1 MKALKLLLIFVVLVG
16 GLFVALNW
24 KSITTTVMDND
35 DNFVD
40 KDLIDIGKEC
50 EEIRNAWGRC
60 TEWDESLYTAQRAD
74 IDQSKSMGMFSREG
88 YNTVN
93 NALRE
98 SATNKACES
107 YLACLHDT
115 LFDSSKLQQQYDG
128 VQFLKEHEQLENDP
142 RVKEVEERH
151 ALYKKIDSFVRS
163 PHYISPRFDAED
175 ADWTSFAT
183 YQNSI
188 LGTARSYRNNQVYT
202 AEMTHIPGFRNGLSE
217 NHVRSVTNAQRS
229 RFYEALSAQI
239 INHFETDS
247 VNQENANRLNDIYKT
262 FINQESN
269 YGVERLATFIVNY
282 RDQLDKLKANEQTI
296 QP

>member
-1 MKALKLLLIFVVLVG
+1 MKALKLLLIFVILAG

-24 KSITTTVMDND
+24 KSMTAPNR
-35 DNFVD
+35 NEKFSE
-40 KDLIDIGKEC
+40 KDLIDISAKC

-93 NALRE
+93 NTLRE
-98 SATNKACES
+98 SATNKACGS

-115 LFDSSKLQQQYDG
+115 LFDNSKLQQQYDG
-128 VQFLKEHEQLENDP
+128 VKFLKEHENLENDL

-163 PHYISPRFDAED
+163 FHYISPRFNAED
-175 ADWTSFAT
+175 ADWISFAT

-217 NHVRSVTNAQRS
+217 SHVKSVTNAHRS
-229 RFYEALSAQI
+229 RFYEGLCRQI

-247 VNQENANRLNDIYKT
+247 VNQENADRLNSIYKT
-262 FINQESN
+262 FIGQESN
-269 YGVERLATFIVNY
+269 YGVGQLATFIVNY
-282 RDQLDKLKANEQTI
+282 RDQLAKLKVNEQTI

>member
-1 MKALKLLLIFVVLVG
+1 MKALKLLLIFVLLVG

-24 KSITTTVMDND
+24 ESMTGSSGDED
-35 DNFVD
+35 FSE
-40 KDLIDIGKEC
+40 KDLIDIGVKC

-60 TEWDESLYTAQRAD
+60 SEWDESLYTAQCAD

-98 SATNKACES
+98 SATNKACGS

-115 LFDSSKLQQQYDG
+115 LFDSSKLQLQYDG
-128 VQFLKEHEQLENDP
+128 VLFLKEHEKLENDP

-175 ADWTSFAT
+175 ADWTSFAA

-188 LGTARSYRNNQVYT
+188 LGTAKNYRNNKLYT
-202 AEMTHIPGFRNGLSE
+202 TEMTHIPGFRNGLSE
-217 NHVRSVTNAQRS
+217 SHVRSVTNAYRS
-229 RFYEALSAQI
+229 DFYEKLCTQI
-239 INHFETDS
+239 INHFENDS
-247 VNQENANRLNDIYKT
+247 VSQENAKILNEVYNN
-262 FINQESN
+262 FSNQASG
-269 YGVERLATFIVNY
+269 YGVDRLAAYYLEYPN
-282 RDQLDKLKANEQTI
+282 KLKANEQTI

>member
-1 MKALKLLLIFVVLVG
+1 MKALKLLLIFVVLAG

-24 KSITTTVMDND
+24 ESITTTVMGND

-50 EEIRNAWGRC
+50 EGIRNAWGYC
-60 TEWDESLYTAQRAD
+60 TEWDESLYNAQRAD

-98 SATNKACES
+98 SATNKACGS

-128 VQFLKEHEQLENDP
+128 VQFLKEHEKLENDP

-151 ALYKKIDSFVRS
+151 ALYKKIDRFVRS
-163 PHYISPRFDAED
+163 PHYISPQFDAED
-175 ADWTSFAT
+175 ANWTSFAT

-188 LGTARSYRNNQVYT
+188 LGTAKSYRNNKLYT
-202 AEMTHIPGFRNGLSE
+202 TEMTHIPGFRNGLSE
-217 NHVRSVTNAQRS
+217 SHVRSETNAYRS
-229 RFYEALSAQI
+229 IFYEGLCRQI
-239 INHFETDS
+239 IDHFENDS
-247 VNQENANRLNDIYKT
+247 LSQENAETLNEIYKN

-269 YGVERLATFIVNY
+269 YGVGQLATFIVDY
-282 RDQLDKLKANEQTI
+282 RDKLKANEQTI

>member
-1 MKALKLLLIFVVLVG
+1 MKALKLLLIFVIFAS
-16 GLFVALNW
+16 GLYVALNW
-24 KSITTTVMDND
+24 DSFFKTATDND
-35 DNFVD
+35 DEFVD

-98 SATNKACES
+98 SATNKACGS
-107 YLACLHDT
+107 YLAYLHDT
-115 LFDSSKLQQQYDG
+115 LFDSSKLQQQYNG
-128 VQFLKEHEQLENDP
+128 VQFLKEHEKLENDP

-151 ALYKKIDSFVRS
+151 ALYRKIDSFVRS

-175 ADWTSFAT
+175 ANWTSFAA

-188 LGTARSYRNNQVYT
+188 LGTAKSYRNNKLYT
-202 AEMTHIPGFRNGLSE
+202 TEMTHIPGFRNGLSE
-217 NHVRSVTNAQRS
+217 NHVRSATNAYRS
-229 RFYEALSAQI
+229 IFYEGLSRQI
-239 INHFETDS
+239 IDHFENDS
-247 VNQENANRLNDIYKT
+247 LSQENAETLNEIYKN

-269 YGVERLATFIVNY
+269 YGVGQLATFIVDY
-282 RDQLDKLKANEQTI
+282 RDKLKANEQTI

>member
-1 MKALKLLLIFVVLVG
+1 MKSLKLLLIFLVLVG

-24 KSITTTVMDND
+24 KSIITTVMGNGDK
-35 DNFVD
+35 FVGE
-40 KDLIDIGKEC
+40 DLIHIGEKC

-60 TEWDESLYTAQRAD
+60 TEWDESLYNAQRAD

-98 SATNKACES
+98 SATNKACGS

-128 VQFLKEHEQLENDP
+128 VQFLKEHEQLANDP

-151 ALYKKIDSFVRS
+151 ALYKKINAFVKS
-163 PHYISPRFDAED
+163 SHYISPRFDAED
-175 ADWTSFAT
+175 SDWTSFAA
-183 YQNSI
+183 YQNNI
-188 LGTARSYRNNQVYT
+188 LGTARNYRSDKLYT
-202 AEMTHIPGFRNGLSE
+202 AEMTHIPGFQSGLNES
-217 NHVRSVTNAQRS
+217 HLRSVTNAYRS
-229 RFYEALSAQI
+229 HFYEGLSEQI
-239 INHFETDS
+239 INHFEADS
-247 VNQENANRLNDIYKT
+247 VNQENADRLNGIYKT

-282 RDQLDKLKANEQTI
+282 RDQLANMKANEQTI

>member
-1 MKALKLLLIFVVLVG
+1 MKALKLLLIFVILAG

-24 KSITTTVMDND
+24 KSITTTVMGND

-40 KDLIDIGKEC
+40 KDLIDISDKC

-60 TEWDESLYTAQRAD
+60 IEWDESLYTAQRAD
-74 IDQSKSMGMFSREG
+74 INQSKSMGMFSREG

-98 SATNKACES
+98 SAINKACGS

-128 VQFLKEHEQLENDP
+128 VQFLKEHEKLENDP

-151 ALYKKIDSFVRS
+151 TLYKKIDSFVRS
-163 PHYISPRFDAED
+163 PHYISPRFDTED
-175 ADWTSFAT
+175 ADWTSFAA
-183 YQNSI
+183 YQNNI
-188 LGTARSYRNNQVYT
+188 LSTARSYRNNKLYT
-202 AEMTHIPGFRNGLSE
+202 TEMTHIPGFQNGLSE
-217 NHVRSVTNAQRS
+217 SHLESVTNAYRS
-229 RFYEALSAQI
+229 RFYEGLCTQI
-239 INHFETDS
+239 INHFESDS
-247 VNQENANRLNDIYKT
+247 VSQENAKVLSKVYNN
-262 FINQESN
+262 FSNQASG
-269 YGVERLATFIVNY
+269 YGVDRLATYYLEYQN
-282 RDQLDKLKANEQTI
+282 KLKANEQTI

>member
-1 MKALKLLLIFVVLVG
+1 MKAIKLLLIFLVLVG
-16 GLFVALNW
+16 GLYVVLNW
-24 KSITTTVMDND
+24 DSIFKTVTGND
-35 DNFVD
+35 ENFVGE
-40 KDLIDIGKEC
+40 DLIDISEKC
-50 EEIRNAWGRC
+50 EEIRNAWGHC
-60 TEWDESLYTAQRAD
+60 TEWDESLYNAQRAD
-74 IDQSKSMGMFSREG
+74 IDQSKSMGIFSREG

-98 SATNKACES
+98 SATNKACGS

-128 VQFLKEHEQLENDP
+128 VQFLKEHENLGNDP

-151 ALYKKIDSFVRS
+151 ALYRKIDSFVRS
-163 PHYISPRFDAED
+163 SHYISPRFDTEY
-175 ADWTSFAT
+175 ADWTSFAA

-188 LGTARSYRNNQVYT
+188 LGMARNYRNNQVYT
-202 AEMTHIPGFRNGLSE
+202 AEMTHIPGFQSGLNES
-217 NHVRSVTNAQRS
+217 HLKSVTNAYRS
-229 RFYEALSAQI
+229 RFYEGLSTQI

-282 RDQLDKLKANEQTI
+282 RDQLAKLKANEQTK
-296 QP
+296 

>member
-1 MKALKLLLIFVVLVG
+1 MKALKLLLIFVVLAC

-24 KSITTTVMDND
+24 KSIITTVTGNGDK
-35 DNFVD
+35 FVGE
-40 KDLIDIGKEC
+40 DLIDIGTKC
-50 EEIRNAWGRC
+50 EEIRNAWGGC
-60 TEWDESLYTAQRAD
+60 TEWDESLYTALRAD

-98 SATNKACES
+98 SATNKACGS

>member
-1 MKALKLLLIFVVLVG
+1 MKALKLLFIFVVFAG
-16 GLFVALNW
+16 GLYVVLNW
-24 KSITTTVMDND
+24 DSIFKTVTGND
-35 DNFVD
+35 ENFVD
-40 KDLIDIGKEC
+40 EDLIDIGAKC
-50 EEIRNAWGRC
+50 EEIRNAWGHC
-60 TEWDESLYTAQRAD
+60 TEWDESLYNAQRAD

-98 SATNKACES
+98 SVTNKACGS

-151 ALYKKIDSFVRS
+151 TLYRKIDSFVRS

-175 ADWTSFAT
+175 ADWTSFAA
-183 YQNSI
+183 YQNNI

-229 RFYEALSAQI
+229 RFYEGLSSQI

-247 VNQENANRLNDIYKT
+247 VSQANADRLNGIYKT

-282 RDQLDKLKANEQTI
+282 RDQLAKLKANEQTI

>member
-1 MKALKLLLIFVVLVG
+1 MKALKLLLIFVVLAG

-24 KSITTTVMDND
+24 KSIITTVTGNGDK
-35 DNFVD
+35 FVGE
-40 KDLIDIGKEC
+40 DLIDIGEKC
-50 EEIRNAWGRC
+50 EEIRNAWGSC
-60 TEWDESLYTAQRAD
+60 TEWDENLYIAQRAD
-74 IDQSKSMGMFSREG
+74 IDQSKSMGIFSREG

-98 SATNKACES
+98 SATNKACRS

-128 VQFLKEHEQLENDP
+128 VQFLKEHEKLENDP

-151 ALYKKIDSFVRS
+151 ALYRKIDSFVRS

-175 ADWTSFAT
+175 ANWTSFAT

-188 LGTARSYRNNQVYT
+188 LGMAKSYRNNKLYT
-202 AEMTHIPGFRNGLSE
+202 TEMTHIPGFRNGLSE
-217 NHVRSVTNAQRS
+217 SHVRSETNAYRS
-229 RFYEALSAQI
+229 IFYEGLCRQI
-239 INHFETDS
+239 IDHFENDS
-247 VNQENANRLNDIYKT
+247 LSQENAETLNGIYKN

-269 YGVERLATFIVNY
+269 YGVGQLATFIVDY
-282 RDQLDKLKANEQTI
+282 RDKLKANEQTI

>member
-1 MKALKLLLIFVVLVG
+1 MKALKLLLIFLVLAG

-24 KSITTTVMDND
+24 KSITSTVMGND

-40 KDLIDIGKEC
+40 KDLIDIGAKC

-60 TEWDESLYTAQRAD
+60 TEWDESLYTAQRED
-74 IDQSKSMGMFSREG
+74 IDQSKSMGIFSREG

-98 SATNKACES
+98 SATNKACRS

-115 LFDSSKLQQQYDG
+115 LFDGSKLQQQYDG
-128 VQFLKEHEQLENDP
+128 VQYLKDHEKLENDP

-151 ALYKKIDSFVRS
+151 ELYEDISKFVES

-175 ADWTSFAT
+175 ADWTSFAA

-188 LGTARSYRNNQVYT
+188 LGTARSYRNNQVYK
-202 AEMTHIPGFRNGLSE
+202 AEMTHIPGFRKGLSE
-217 NHVRSVTNAQRS
+217 SHVRSETNAYRS
-229 RFYEALSAQI
+229 IFYEGLCRQI
-239 INHFETDS
+239 INHFEADS
-247 VNQENANRLNDIYKT
+247 VNQENADRLNDIYKT
-262 FINQESN
+262 FIGQESN
-269 YGVERLATFIVNY
+269 YGVGQLATFIVNY
-282 RDQLDKLKANEQTI
+282 RDQLAKLKANEQTI